1 MVGTI
6 FLWIFWPSFNSALVD
21 GPEQGRA
28 IMNTYLSLAAC
39 TVTSFVISAFVNH
52 EKKLDMVHVQNS
64 TLAGGVAVGSCVN
77 LLIGPHGAILIGI
90 CAGILSVL
98 GYRYITV
105 NFRFFHKTFT
115 VVFCNFQPALLSN
128 LGLSDTCGVNNLHGM
143 PAILSAIFSSFY
155 AFSASKEKYGSS
167 LDSIFPAMKNTT
179 EEHEFI
185 IGVILSL

>member
-1 MVGTI
+1 MIIILTVLSRRKEDNKKVGDSESSSYNSDIFAMVGTI

-28 IMNTYLSLAAC
+28 ILNTYLSLAAC

-90 CAGILSVL
+90 FAGVLSVL

-105 NFRFFHKTFT
+105 
-115 VVFCNFQPALLSN
+115 
-128 LGLSDTCGVNNLHGM
+128 
-143 PAILSAIFSSFY
+143 
-155 AFSASKEKYGSS
+155 
-167 LDSIFPAMKNTT
+167 IFPSTQK
-179 EEHEFI
+179 
-185 IGVILSL
+185 VV